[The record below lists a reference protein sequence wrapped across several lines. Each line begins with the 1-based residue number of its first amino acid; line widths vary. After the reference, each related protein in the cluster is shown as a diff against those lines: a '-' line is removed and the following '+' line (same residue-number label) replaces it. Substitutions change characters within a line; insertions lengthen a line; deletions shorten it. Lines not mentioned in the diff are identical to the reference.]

1 MKELWSERIRGLV
14 PYTPGEQPR
23 DRKFIKLNT
32 NENPYPPSA
41 MVTEAIRQEAGSPL
55 RLYPDPECTELRET
69 IASYHGL
76 SPEQIF
82 VGNGSDEV
90 LGMCFYA
97 FFTPGK
103 AVVFPDIT
111 YSFYPVYAQLFGLDY
126 REIPLDENFGV
137 PVEQFWGGNGGVVI
151 ANPNAPTGRDLPLHA
166 IREIAD
172 ANPEAVVVVDEAYV
186 DFGAH
191 SAVALLD
198 GCPNLVVVRTM
209 SKSRSLAGLRVGYA
223 MGSADLMAALNCV
236 KNSFNSYTVDRL
248 AQAGAAAAIRD
259 DAYFRC
265 VVAKVRS
272 TREVTAGRLKQM
284 GFRVCDSAANFLFIS
299 HERAPAKALLDG
311 LRERGI
317 LVRWWDKPRISNCL
331 RVSIGTDED
340 MDTFCRAM
348 EELLEQFPAN

>member
-1 MKELWSERIRGLV
+1 MKELWSQRIQDLV

-41 MVTEAIRQEAGSPL
+41 MVTEAIRQEAGSQL
-55 RLYPDPECTELRET
+55 RLYPDPECTALRET

-76 SPEQIF
+76 TPDRIF

-90 LGMCFYA
+90 LAMCFYA
-97 FFTPGK
+97 FFSPGK
-103 AVVFPDIT
+103 TVVFPDIT

-137 PVEQFWGGNGGVVI
+137 PVEQFLGHNGGVVI
-151 ANPNAPTGRDLPLHA
+151 ANPNAPTGRELPLHA
-166 IREIAD
+166 IRKIAD
-172 ANPEAVVVVDEAYV
+172 ANPEAVVMVDEAYV

-191 SAVALLD
+191 SSVALLD
-198 GCPNLVVVRTM
+198 VCPNLVVVRTL

-223 MGSADLMAALNCV
+223 MGSADLIAAVNCV

-248 AQAGAAAAIRD
+248 AQAGAAAAVRD

-265 VVAKVRS
+265 VVAKVS
-272 TREVTAGRLKQM
+272 NTREVTACRLKQTS
-284 GFRVCDSAANFLFIS
+284 FPAYHSAAYFLFII
-299 HERAPAKALLDG
+299 HTDAAAQALLDG

-340 MDTFCRAM
+340 METFCRVM
-348 EELLEQFPAN
+348 EELLGQVSGD

>member
-1 MKELWSERIRGLV
+1 MRNWEQYVRRVV

-90 LGMCFYA
+90 LAMCFYA

-111 YSFYPVYAQLFGLDY
+111 YSFYPVYARLFGLDY

-137 PVEQFWGGNGGVVI
+137 PVEQFLGGNGGVVI

-172 ANPEAVVVVDEAYV
+172 ANPEAVVMVDEAYV
-186 DFGAH
+186 DFGAQ
-191 SAVALLD
+191 SAVPLLD
-198 GCPNLVVVRTM
+198 RCPNLVVTRTL
-209 SKSRSLAGLRVGYA
+209 SKSGSLAGLRVGYA
-223 MGSADLMAALNCV
+223 LGSANLIAALNCV
-236 KNSFNSYTVDRL
+236 KNSFNSYPLDRL
-248 AQAGAAAAIRD
+248 AQAGAQAAIED
-259 DAYFRC
+259 EAYFRAT
-265 VVAKVRS
+265 VDKVAA
-272 TREVTAGRLKQM
+272 TREWTTTRLREL
-284 GFRVCDSAANFLFIS
+284 GFRVYDSKANFLFAS
-299 HERAPAKALLDG
+299 HDAVPAEKLLLG

-317 LVRWWDKPRISNCL
+317 LVRWWNKPRISNCL
-331 RVSIGTDED
+331 RISIGTDEE
-340 MDTFCRAM
+340 MEKLCRTL
-348 EELLEQFPAN
+348 EELLGGA